1 MPPNRYR
8 SILFDLYGAFV
19 RDLGNWIAISDL
31 VTLAAPLDLDDQA
44 VRSSVSRFSRK
55 GLLEREVRDGQA
67 GYTLSDQALGILAE
81 GDLRIY
87 DKLDPARLEDG
98 WVLASFSVPE
108 RLRSERHQLRTR
120 LSWLGFGNLG
130 PGLWIAPRRV
140 LERTIDTIGE
150 IGLDRYVD
158 VFEAS
163 YRGFDDLPRLVDRC
177 WDLAGLDRVYSAYTA
192 RFGPVLDRW
201 TARDPLAELPAAFAD
216 YVRAL
221 HEWRK
226 TPYLD
231 PGLPTELLPDGWPG
245 TTAGEL
251 FRALRERLEEPA
263 RRHVRA
269 VTSLPTPHA

>member
-163 YRGFDDLPRLVDRC
+163 YRAFDDLPRLVDRC